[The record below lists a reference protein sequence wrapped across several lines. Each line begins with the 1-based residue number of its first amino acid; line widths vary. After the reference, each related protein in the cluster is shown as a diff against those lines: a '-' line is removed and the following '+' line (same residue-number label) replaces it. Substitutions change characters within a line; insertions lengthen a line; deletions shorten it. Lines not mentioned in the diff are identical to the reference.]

1 MNIQAIFFDIDGTFV
16 SFETHK
22 IPLSALEAVE
32 KLKQKNIK
40 LIIATGRSL
49 HDINN
54 LDDLVFDGYITANG
68 AYCVTS
74 DKHVL
79 HKNLISKEDLCR
91 LAIYQRDNKFPC
103 IFMTEKGNFAN
114 YINDSVKAINNMVN
128 LPLPTVKSMEE
139 IIKYDVFQ
147 IDTFV
152 NEDEEKVLI
161 ENILIGCEGSRWHPS
176 FVDINARG
184 NNKAVGIEVFLK
196 HYDISRKNTM
206 AFGDGGNDIPMLE
219 YVAIGVA
226 MGNAND
232 QVKRAADYVT
242 SSVDDG
248 GIMMA
253 LIENRIL

>member
-1 MNIQAIFFDIDGTFV
+1 MNIQAIFFDIDGTLV

-22 IPLSALEAVE
+22 IPPSTLDAIK

-54 LDDLVFDGYITANG
+54 LDNLVFDGYITANG

-79 HKNLISKEDLCR
+79 HRNLISKEDLYR
-91 LAIYQRDNKFPC
+91 LATYQIDNKFPC
-103 IFMTEKGNFAN
+103 TFMTEKGNFAN
-114 YINDSVKAINNMVN
+114 YINDSVKAINNLVN
-128 LPLPTVKSMEE
+128 LPLPEVKSIEE
-139 IIKYDVFQ
+139 IIEYGVFQ
-147 IDTFV
+147 IDTFIS
-152 NEDEEKVLI
+152 EEKEKLLI
-161 ENILIGCEGSRWHPS
+161 ERILTGCESSRWHPS

-184 NNKAVGIEVFLK
+184 NNKAAGIEVFLK
-196 HYDISRKNTM
+196 HYGIPQRYTM

-219 YVAIGVA
+219 YVALGVA
-226 MGNAND
+226 MGNASD
-232 QVKRAADYVT
+232 QVKRTADYVT
-242 SSVDDG
+242 YSVDDD

-253 LIENRIL
+253 LKENRIL